1 MVYSWFG
8 FQEIDRFQ
16 EPQLGTCNTQ
26 LVREDTNQLITSGT
40 NNDTRDSRY
49 SAPHEITVCP
59 YSTKSKTFELMWNNL
74 LNIFEGWPF
83 WLQDLSLVVLAIL
96 FGLII
101 ILVITRIAQHFIRK
115 NTKFSVTRSLVSRLG
130 SPLKIVLPLFI
141 VNLFLPLMHFTGS
154 VMAFVEKL
162 VGILLIMGI
171 AYLLISIIYSI
182 QDYIMYAF
190 DLSKSD
196 NLRERKIRTQLQ
208 FLRKLSITLVV
219 FLAGIAILLNFES
232 LRRLGTGLLTGV
244 GVGGIII
251 GFAAQRSL
259 SNLLAGLQ
267 IAFTQPLR
275 IDDVLVVEGEWGR
288 VEEITLTYVVLNIWD
303 KRRLILPI
311 NYFIEKPFQNWTRT
325 SAEIVGSVIIY
336 LDYTAPIETIRKEF
350 LRLLDQNPLW
360 DRQVAALQVTDAT
373 ERTIQVRALVSAT
386 SSGRAW
392 DLRCIIREQLIS
404 YIQASFPESLPR
416 NRTVGETKNIDT
428 HLI

>member
-1 MVYSWFG
+1 
-8 FQEIDRFQ
+8 
-16 EPQLGTCNTQ
+16 
-26 LVREDTNQLITSGT
+26 
-40 NNDTRDSRY
+40 
-49 SAPHEITVCP
+49 
-59 YSTKSKTFELMWNNL
+59 MWNNL
-74 LNIFEGWPF
+74 LDIFNGWPF
-83 WLQDLSLVVLAIL
+83 WLQDLAMVALAIII
-96 FGLII
+96 GLII
-101 ILVITRIAQHFIRK
+101 KYAVTRAAHHFSRK
-115 NTKFSVTRSLVSRLG
+115 NTSFSITRSLAIRLSR
-130 SPLKIVLPLFI
+130 PLKFVLPLFI
-141 VNLFLPLMHFTGS
+141 INLFLPLMHLTGKFQ
-154 VMAFVEKL
+154 VFVDKL
-162 VGILLIMGI
+162 VGILLIIGI
-171 AYLLISIIYSI
+171 AYLLISLIYTI
-182 QDYIMYAF
+182 QDYVIHAF

-208 FLRKLSITLVV
+208 FLRKISISLIVV
-219 FLAGIAILLNFES
+219 LAGIAILLNFDS

-336 LDYTAPIETIRKEF
+336 LDYTAPIEAIRKEF

-373 ERTIQVRALVSAT
+373 ERTIQVRALVSAA

-392 DLRCIIREQLIS
+392 DLRCIIREQLIAF
-404 YIQASFPESLPR
+404 IQTRFPESLPR
-416 NRTVGETKNIDT
+416 NRSVVESESDFPVPNMPTSIKNFPE
-428 HLI
+428 